1 MESKKKKQASLFS
14 FFSKSKKTTSSTSSK
29 TNSATNKKKKKKGND
44 NSNKTPSNNNEKK
57 KRKTCE
63 SDSIQS
69 KNNIIFVEAEKKT
82 TTRKIPKQQNKQN
95 KKKKLSDVGINETTA
110 KVSFNMYKNNNSN
123 NNNNELVSSPSASST
138 TTMLNNK
145 DNITVD
151 GEKKDET
158 KKKNDSAFEAA
169 PQKKEVDKVEEN
181 NIQYDAVTGLSLYE
195 QRRLENIERNKRI
208 LESLGL
214 GKAKAAISNTLK
226 KKKVKLKS
234 TKKKLKQTNQKLVST
249 RPVRRSRRQ
258 QQQNI
263 SYNENDL
270 EKNVESSNSNNNS
283 YGSSSS
289 RVIEEPKEEEL
300 PFDIS
305 NIFAYSCYD
314 DDQNGNDNNN
324 NKNKVRVEKVA
335 LPSTSTFNNTTTL
348 KRLKNVGNN
357 DKYFSDPKL
366 KKIYSISFQ
375 QVEQPDVFIAGGHGG
390 MVSAFGIHD
399 IVRTYEED
407 EDEYD
412 FIEPLMSFKAHSGW
426 ISTVQLIN
434 SINSNKKHVLMT
446 ASNDAVLTLWD
457 MTKQLN
463 TERKKDIRPKIL
475 ATNNNLH
482 NNGIFCAHERNGK
495 IVTGSKDKSVVVSK
509 IHEEGKGILPLHEY
523 CFHTGVVKSTSFRD
537 DNIIASGGND
547 STIFIYD
554 IRVEKGLTTQSDDD
568 AHHYAINSIS
578 WHPTEE
584 HSLISADFGNTI
596 NVWDLRKFQNPVK
609 QLKGHS
615 HIYDNQ
621 RGSIYHPCF
630 VANGKNIL
638 TNGAKTDTLSIF
650 NFETGVLESKGSVDI
665 GNVECVGTNNI
676 WGSLIACSRGNK
688 IQLMQGE
695 FNTV

>member
-1 MESKKKKQASLFS
+1 MQQ
-14 FFSKSKKTTSSTSSK
+14 
-29 TNSATNKKKKKKGND
+29 KKKKK
-44 NSNKTPSNNNEKK
+44 
-57 KRKTCE
+57 
-63 SDSIQS
+63 
-69 KNNIIFVEAEKKT
+69 AEKKVIT
-82 TTRKIPKQQNKQN
+82 SNN
-95 KKKKLSDVGINETTA
+95 LSKDLKN
-110 KVSFNMYKNNNSN
+110 KNNDI
-123 NNNNELVSSPSASST
+123 VSSPSASSDTRCKISDDINGIIDTNEHVNDEIHNTNT
-138 TTMLNNK
+138 TAIITQSETVHLEEQPKESVPVNK
-145 DNITVD
+145 M
-151 GEKKDET
+151 
-158 KKKNDSAFEAA
+158 
-169 PQKKEVDKVEEN
+169 KEVSDEEEVATTSSFVSQKEECPN
-181 NIQYDAVTGLSLYE
+181 DESVQYDSKTGLSLYE

-208 LESLGL
+208 LASLGL
-214 GKAKAAISNTLK
+214 GDAKSAMSTALQKQK
-226 KKKVKLKS
+226 KKKVKELATRKR
-234 TKKKLKQTNQKLVST
+234 KKIDRKTVST
-249 RPVRRSRRQ
+249 RPVRRSRRQQQ

-270 EKNVESSNSNNNS
+270 EKNISNSNSSANNN
-283 YGSSSS
+283 GFGTTLQ
-289 RVIEEPKEEEL
+289 VVEEPKEEEL

-305 NIFAYSCYD
+305 NVFAYSCYD
-314 DDQNGNDNNN
+314 KGNYNDDNSTAI
-324 NKNKVRVEKVA
+324 KNEKLT
-335 LPSTSTFNNTTTL
+335 LPSTAAFTSETTM

-357 DKYFSDPKL
+357 EKYFSDPKL
-366 KKIYSISFQ
+366 KKVYSISFQ

-399 IVRTYEED
+399 IVRTFDDEEN
-407 EDEYD
+407 EEYPSD

-434 SINSNKKHVLMT
+434 SVHSNKEHVLMT

-463 TERKKDIRPKIL
+463 TDRKKDVRPKIL

-482 NNGIFCAHERNGK
+482 NNGIFSAHEKNGK

-523 CFHTGVVKSTSFRD
+523 CFHTGVVKSASFRD
-537 DNIIASGGND
+537 ENVIASGGND
-547 STIFIYD
+547 SIIFIYD
-554 IRVEKGLTTQSDDD
+554 IRVEKGLTRQSDDD
-568 AHHYAINSIS
+568 AHHFAINSIS

-596 NVWDLRKFQNPVK
+596 NVWDLRNFKNPVK

-630 VANGKNIL
+630 VANGRNVL

-650 NFETGVLESKGSVDI
+650 DFESGVLESKGSVDI
-665 GNVECVGTNNI
+665 GNVECVGINGI
-676 WGSLIACSRGNK
+676 WGTLIACSRGNK

-695 FNTV
+695 FS